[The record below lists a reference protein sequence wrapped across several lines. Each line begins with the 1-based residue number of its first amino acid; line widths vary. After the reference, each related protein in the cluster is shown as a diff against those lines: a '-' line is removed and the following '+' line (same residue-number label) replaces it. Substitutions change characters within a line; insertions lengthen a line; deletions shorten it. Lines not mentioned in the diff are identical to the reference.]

1 MLEVCA
7 VESATATLEIRHV
20 GVWNV
25 GLRWEMRVK
34 AIRHGGSDG
43 RWETSWSLGIRDV
56 AAGCVR
62 GPLELRRQA

>member
-34 AIRHGGSDG
+34 VIRHGGSDG
-43 RWETSWSLGIRDV
+43 RWETS
-56 AAGCVR
+56 
-62 GPLELRRQA
+62 

>member
-34 AIRHGGSDG
+34 VIRHGGSGG
-43 RWETSWSLGIRDV
+43 RWETSYLWELEMWP
-56 AAGCVR
+56 R
-62 GPLELRRQA
+62 GVFVVL